1 MAQDFDFL
9 IGSRKIHNLYLKG
22 RLRGSTEWIEFEG
35 RSRVESLLDGE
46 FFGTEDVDGKNVIC
60 RFRLIRTDRQS
71 PRWEQSFS
79 ADGGKTWETNWIM
92 TFINED
98 QQWGANCA
106 PSSVL

>member
-35 RSRVESLLDGE
+35 RSRVESLLDGL
-46 FFGTEDVDGKNVIC
+46 GN
-60 RFRLIRTDRQS
+60 LDRYMAMREGQ
-71 PRWEQSFS
+71 PIK
-79 ADGGKTWETNWIM
+79 GM
-92 TFINED
+92 NED